1 MPMARKAKSGV
12 CWGGAGPAFG
22 EGGDVDVVI
31 DGGGDIEGGFEHGL
45 KRNVAPAEQIGGG
58 DDDAALDVGNA
69 GCADGDALERGAGEG
84 ELGEEGGGALDDE
97 GDDLVWIADADG
109 GGGPAL
115 AELAG
120 GAGEGE
126 AEMGAA
132 EIDAEHVRLGREG

>member
-1 MPMARKAKSGV
+1 MTMPRSTSV
-12 CWGGAGPAFG
+12 TP
-22 EGGDVDVVI
+22 
-31 DGGGDIEGGFEHGL
+31 
-45 KRNVAPAEQIGGG
+45 
-58 DDDAALDVGNA
+58 

-132 EIDAEHVRLGREG
+132 EIDAEHVGLGCGVWGAAGGLAVAGGRFGLGACFGRRACFGLEVCCGVGMCGQELCLMRLRVTLDDLTAR